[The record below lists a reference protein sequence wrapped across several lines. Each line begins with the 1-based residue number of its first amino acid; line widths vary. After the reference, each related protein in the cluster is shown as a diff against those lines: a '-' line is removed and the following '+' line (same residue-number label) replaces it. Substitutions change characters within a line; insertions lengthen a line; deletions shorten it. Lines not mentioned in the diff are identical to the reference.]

1 MGTISGPFSIPD
13 GLIYHIDPANPKSYI
28 GTGTTIYD
36 LSGNGNTSY
45 FTNGALYQ
53 NYQKGVVVVDGNND
67 YISTPI
73 FNLTSPVT
81 VSAWIKNVVNDSAV
95 MGAAG
100 PGIGYGNG
108 EALLSFSG
116 KSIYIQGA
124 NSGGKY
130 YQFPQLNLNEWV
142 HLTMT
147 RDVGNNM
154 RVYLNGIGST
164 SNPQSHSNTIQMN
177 QIGRYSSFTNQ
188 YNAKGSIGEVKIYNR
203 ALSASEV
210 LQNYNA
216 TKKRYVPEENYV
228 TSNLVVNLDF
238 GDTRCYPGTGNTAYD
253 LTGLGHTASLI
264 NGAALNLLY
273 GGNILCDGTNDYIE
287 VQTTSALDFGANNF
301 SVEYWYRKT
310 EWTTLFENIWGPNI
324 WSAGDNA
331 STNEW
336 SLGIGQ
342 GAVSTPGI
350 GESVAFGL
358 QIPSLGVY
366 STPQIRVTGN
376 LNKFNQLVGIRNGSL
391 IELYYNGYLMYSAN
405 PGGGFNNSMQLNN
418 VNNILRISNSSINQ
432 YHSKAHTGILRIY
445 NKALSAAEVN
455 QNYRAMLPRFSD
467 PALITDGLILN
478 YDFGSAETYP
488 GVGTNAQNLVGT
500 GYTGALT
507 NSPAYS
513 TLAGGS
519 LTFNGTNTYI
529 SSADPGLLVP
539 FTMNVWVY
547 FNSLS
552 GWQTFIGQD
561 TSTAVPRGRFYF
573 QRANLNSV
581 PDNIIAGRVNFSL
594 IKSDG
599 NVWVVNSQANPSLS
613 TWTNY
618 TVVVSS
624 TQMSLYQNGILQE
637 SLSGTLSLQPG
648 TGSIT
653 YGVGWYDSILADYSN
668 LNMSSVQIYNRA
680 LSESEIAQNFNNMRN
695 RFGI

>member
-1 MGTISGPFSIPD
+1 MGISAGPNSISD
-13 GLIYHIDPANPKSYI
+13 NLAFHIDPANPRSYAGV
-28 GTGTTIYD
+28 GTVIYD
-36 LSGNGNTSY
+36 LSGNGNTSN
-45 FTNGALYQ
+45 FTNGAFYQ

-81 VSAWIKNVVNDSAV
+81 VSVWVKNVVDESFI

-100 PGIGYGNG
+100 PGINNGNG
-108 EALLSFSG
+108 EGIFYFGG

-124 NSGGKY
+124 NTDGKY
-130 YQFPQLNLNEWV
+130 YQFPQLNLNQWV
-142 HLTMT
+142 NLIMT

-154 RVYLNGIGST
+154 RVYFNGIGST

-177 QIGRYSSFTNQ
+177 QIGRFSSYTNQ
-188 YNAKGSIGEVKIYNR
+188 YNTRGSIGEVKIYNR

-216 TKKRYVPEENYV
+216 SKKRYVPEENYV

-253 LTGLGHTASLI
+253 LTGLGHTASLV

-310 EWTTLFENIWGPNI
+310 EWTTAFENIWGPNI
-324 WSAGDNA
+324 WRAGGDAVN
-331 STNEW
+331 NEW

-342 GAVSTPGI
+342 GAYATAGI
-350 GESVAFGL
+350 GESVGFYIQTQSFG
-358 QIPSLGVY
+358 
-366 STPQIRVTGN
+366 IRGSGEHRSVGN
-376 LNKFNQLVGIRNGSL
+376 LNKFNQIVGIRNGDL
-391 IELYYNGYLMYSAN
+391 IQLYYNGSVLYSAN
-405 PGGGFNNSMQLNN
+405 PGGGFDNTMQLNN
-418 VNNILRISNSSINQ
+418 ISNNIRICNSYLDL

-445 NKALSAAEVN
+445 NKALSATEVN

-500 GYTGALT
+500 ELNGTLT
-507 NSPAYS
+507 NSPTYS
-513 TLAGGS
+513 TNSGGS
-519 LTFNGTNTYI
+519 IYLDGTNDYIGVTNNSALQPTYLTVEI
-529 SSADPGLLVP
+529 WFKLNVVLASQPTAYPLLLDK
-539 FTMNVWVY
+539 Y
-547 FNSLS
+547 SLS
-552 GWQTFIGQD
+552 SLTGYRLLFERGADELQFTVFDSVQDNKAAIIGAGAKLSQNWNCVQGTFDGNTTKIYLNGVLQQTLTRTFSISYNNEDLYLG
-561 TSTAVPRGRFYF
+561 TYYAV
-573 QRANLNSV
+573 
-581 PDNIIAGRVNFSL
+581 
-594 IKSDG
+594 SDG
-599 NVWVVNSQANPSLS
+599 FQHYINAYLGNVR
-613 TWTNY
+613 
-618 TVVVSS
+618 
-624 TQMSLYQNGILQE
+624 
-637 SLSGTLSLQPG
+637 
-648 TGSIT
+648 
-653 YGVGWYDSILADYSN
+653 
-668 LNMSSVQIYNRA
+668 IYNRA
-680 LSESEIAQNFNNMRN
+680 LSQSEISQNFNAARN